1 MADNSPI
8 IIRKVIEEG
17 GHGHHGGAW
26 KVAYADF
33 VTAMMAFFLM
43 LWLLATADQQQL
55 KGLAEYFSDASEN
68 MSQPGGMGGVLDGI
82 SIVTEDMALQLPVSP
97 FAPSSLPL
105 TATPDEIDPDAFTL
119 DLAAELTA
127 DGSDEA
133 IEITEDSFEAERE
146 RREQA
151 AFDEAKAELLN
162 ALSEAPELVSFS
174 DSLIIDQ
181 TPEGLR
187 IQIIDREQS
196 AMFASGSAALFPTA
210 TQLLEL
216 VARSIEG
223 LPNKLSIRGHT
234 DARPFAAG
242 ATYDNWRLSA
252 DRANATREALVAAGI
267 AAGRIANVMGK
278 ADAEPLYPE
287 DPMDA
292 RNRRISLVMLRKPA
306 PELGPTSSV
315 DTDDEPAEHGADES
329 SADPHTDI
337 VDFTGVDLSQEAA
350 RADDGDA
357 AADSGVPDL
366 DSEALPNDPPTGH
379 VESGQ

>member
-8 IIRKVIEEG
+8 VIRKIIEEG

-43 LWLLATADQQQL
+43 LWLLATADEQQL
-55 KGLAEYFSDASEN
+55 KGLAEYFSEASEN
-68 MSQPGGMGGVLDGI
+68 KSQPGGMGGVLDGI

-105 TATPDEIDPDAFTL
+105 TATPDAIDADAFTL
-119 DLAAELTA
+119 DLAAELAA
-127 DGSDEA
+127 DGSEEA
-133 IEITEDSFEAERE
+133 IDITEASFEAERE

-151 AFDEAKAELLN
+151 AFEEAKAELLN

-210 TQLLEL
+210 TKLLDL
-216 VARSIEG
+216 VARSLEG
-223 LPNKLSIRGHT
+223 LPNRLSIRGHT
-234 DARPFAAG
+234 DARPFSAG
-242 ATYDNWRLSA
+242 AAYDNWRLSS

-267 AAGRIANVMGK
+267 APARIANVMGK
-278 ADAEPLYPE
+278 ADSEPLFPE

-292 RNRRISLVMLRKPA
+292 RNRRISLVMLRETGA
-306 PELGPTSSV
+306 ALGPTSSIE
-315 DTDDEPAEHGADES
+315 TRDDPEEDGNDDS
-329 SADPHTDI
+329 DPDVQAGI
-337 VDFTGVDLSQEAA
+337 VGFTGVEL
-350 RADDGDA
+350 
-357 AADSGVPDL
+357 
-366 DSEALPNDPPTGH
+366 SEAVGPLKAGSTPDESHGSALPSDEDAH
-379 VESGQ
+379 